1 VFYVHVLKSQRDSTL
16 YIGLT
21 EDLARRLQQHHR
33 GHGHSTKAKRPYVVL
48 LSEAF
53 ETREAARD
61 REKYYKSG
69 FGREILKASFTP

>member
-1 VFYVHVLKSQRDSTL
+1 MFYVYVLRSQPASSL

-21 EDLARRLQQHHR
+21 QDLARRLQQHNR
-33 GHGHSTKAKRPYVVL
+33 GHERSTKAKRPYVRL

-69 FGREILKASFTP
+69 FGREILKTTFGC

>member
-1 VFYVHVLKSQRDSTL
+1 MFYVYVLKSRLDSTL

-21 EDLARRLQQHHR
+21 QDLARRLQQHNR
-33 GHGHSTKAKRPYVVL
+33 GLERNTKAKRPYVVL
-48 LSEAF
+48 LSKRF
-53 ETREAARD
+53 ETRAAARA

>member
-1 VFYVHVLKSQRDSTL
+1 MFYVYVLKSQRDSTL

-21 EDLARRLQQHHR
+21 HDLARRLQQHNR
-33 GHGHSTKAKRPYVVL
+33 GHGRSTRAKRPFVL
-48 LSEAF
+48 LLFERF
-53 ETREAARD
+53 ETRAAARA